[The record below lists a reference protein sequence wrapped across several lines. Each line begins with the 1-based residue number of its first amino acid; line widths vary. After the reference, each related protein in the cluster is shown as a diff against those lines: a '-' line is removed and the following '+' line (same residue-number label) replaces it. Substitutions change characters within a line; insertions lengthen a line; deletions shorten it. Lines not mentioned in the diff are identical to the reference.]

1 MLINWW
7 RVSFVA
13 TADTMNN
20 ESTCHQPSTL
30 TVDSLS
36 YKELQGL
43 AMSLSLPG
51 KMKQGVL
58 VEAIKARQNHNEQ
71 AVAMILEANRQRRIL
86 KREQQLRH
94 QQQQLLKFKDDNKRK
109 CLARPKIK
117 RSASEME
124 MDPTYIVDQETFKR
138 SKLAAALI
146 QQTRQSRGPAFSFTA
161 LTTGATSLTIRKE
174 HTYQPTH
181 VSTSNMGGC
190 SSWDQAIT
198 AESVAPL
205 PSQSMPIIPKALPDL
220 SKELSILP
228 VLSDCSAVTSSST
241 NNEDLCCSVG
251 SVSSGATSTSS
262 WQSSCSG
269 ENHQSLPQ
277 SSFEDCDSAW
287 IGADESYDLNTWKN
301 MQNSKSNSNSYENTA
316 PPVPPNSSAGY
327 FEAAAAA
334 AAAPDIFINNGDIY
348 SPDDFIANSSASGA
362 NYNAQDYQL
371 TLESSSS
378 FQDVKP
384 DPSTW
389 SESVIQP
396 SHTFQQPQQQF
407 QQQSNGVCTVSTES
421 RVTNGGCCYDFD
433 CHKLGGPFFR
443 IQRPGNSTPVFV
455 HSGRSLTLSTFCN
468 MLPRVAS
475 FVQ

>member
-1 MLINWW
+1 
-7 RVSFVA
+7 
-13 TADTMNN
+13 MNN
-20 ESTCHQPSTL
+20 ESNCHQPSTL

-71 AVAMILEANRQRRIL
+71 AVAMILEANRQRKIL

-94 QQQQLLKFKDDNKRK
+94 QQLQLLKFKDVENKRK
-109 CLARPKIK
+109 CLARPKTK
-117 RSASEME
+117 RSASEM
-124 MDPTYIVDQETFKR
+124 DPTFIVDPETFKR

-174 HTYQPTH
+174 HTYPPTH

-190 SSWDQAIT
+190 SSWDQAIM
-198 AESVAPL
+198 AESVVPL
-205 PSQSMPIIPKALPDL
+205 SSQPVIPKALPDL

-262 WQSSCSG
+262 WQSGSSG
-269 ENHQSLPQ
+269 ENHHPLPQ
-277 SSFEDCDSAW
+277 SSFEDCDPAW

-301 MQNSKSNSNSYENTA
+301 MHNSKSNSNSYENAA
-316 PPVPPNSSAGY
+316 PPPNSSAAY
-327 FEAAAAA
+327 FEATSA
-334 AAAPDIFINNGDIY
+334 AAAPDIFTNNGDIY

-362 NYNAQDYQL
+362 NYTAQDCQL
-371 TLESSSS
+371 SLESSTS

-389 SESVIQP
+389 SESVIQT
-396 SHTFQQPQQQF
+396 SHAFQQPQQQF
-407 QQQSNGVCTVSTES
+407 QQESNGVCTVSTES
-421 RVTNGGCCYDFD
+421 RPGAGCCYDFD

-443 IQRPGNSTPVFV
+443 IQRPGNSTPLFV
-455 HSGRSLTLSTFCN
+455 PSGRSLTLSTFCN

>member
-1 MLINWW
+1 
-7 RVSFVA
+7 
-13 TADTMNN
+13 MNN

-301 MQNSKSNSNSYENTA
+301 MHNSKSNSNSYENTA

>member
-1 MLINWW
+1 
-7 RVSFVA
+7 
-13 TADTMNN
+13 MNN

-71 AVAMILEANRQRRIL
+71 AVTMILEANRQRRIL

-94 QQQQLLKFKDDNKRK
+94 QQQQLLKFKDVDNKRK

-301 MQNSKSNSNSYENTA
+301 MHNSKSNSNSYENTA

-455 HSGRSLTLSTFCN
+455 HSGRSLTASTFCN

>member
-1 MLINWW
+1 
-7 RVSFVA
+7 
-13 TADTMNN
+13 MNN

-94 QQQQLLKFKDDNKRK
+94 QQQQLLKFKDVDNKRK
-109 CLARPKIK
+109 CLSRPKIK

-174 HTYQPTH
+174 HTYQTSH
-181 VSTSNMGGC
+181 VNTSNVGGC
-190 SSWDQAIT
+190 SSWDHAIM
-198 AESVAPL
+198 AESVAAL
-205 PSQSMPIIPKALPDL
+205 PSQSLPVIPKALPDL

-251 SVSSGATSTSS
+251 SVSTGATSTSS
-262 WQSSCSG
+262 WQSSSSG
-269 ENHQSLPQ
+269 ENHPSLPQ

-287 IGADESYDLNTWKN
+287 IGADEPYDLNTWKN
-301 MQNSKSNSNSYENTA
+301 MHNSKSNSNSYENTA
-316 PPVPPNSSAGY
+316 PTVPPNSSASY
-327 FEAAAAA
+327 FEATAAT
-334 AAAPDIFINNGDIY
+334 AAPDIFINNGDIY
-348 SPDDFIANSSASGA
+348 SPDDFIANSSASGG

-371 TLESSSS
+371 PLESSSS

-407 QQQSNGVCTVSTES
+407 QQQSNGVCTMSTES

-443 IQRPGNSTPVFV
+443 IQRPGNSTPLFV
-455 HSGRSLTLSTFCN
+455 PSGRSLTLSTFCN

>member
-1 MLINWW
+1 
-7 RVSFVA
+7 
-13 TADTMNN
+13 MNN

-71 AVAMILEANRQRRIL
+71 AVTMILEANRQRRIL

-301 MQNSKSNSNSYENTA
+301 MHNSKSNSNSYENTA

>member
-1 MLINWW
+1 
-7 RVSFVA
+7 
-13 TADTMNN
+13 MNN

-71 AVAMILEANRQRRIL
+71 AVTMILEANRQRRIL

-94 QQQQLLKFKDDNKRK
+94 QQQQLLKFKDVDNKRK

-301 MQNSKSNSNSYENTA
+301 MHNSKSNSNSYENTA

>member
-1 MLINWW
+1 
-7 RVSFVA
+7 
-13 TADTMNN
+13 MNN

-94 QQQQLLKFKDDNKRK
+94 QQQQLLKFKDVDNKRK

-301 MQNSKSNSNSYENTA
+301 MHNSKSNSNSYENTA